1 MKRTVIILILLV
13 LAFSLVSCKK
23 EFKPVTVEEL
33 VAAYEAEG
41 YPIVDISDTILDTL
55 PNEEPYS
62 LISEMYV
69 YNLGDK
75 DNVYEEILGYCVFDN
90 AEDAKENFD
99 LTVQNIQE
107 MIELHKQDTL
117 AGKFTNEWYLEIEE
131 KNNYTYCYSYT
142 GGISI
147 NILHENII
155 ISAASSNGDETI
167 DDALKKLGY

>member
-1 MKRTVIILILLV
+1 MKRTVIILFLLV
-13 LAFSLVSCKK
+13 LVFSLVSCKK

-62 LISEMYV
+62 LISEMYMYGLDDHNNDMLAYIV
-69 YNLGDK
+69 
-75 DNVYEEILGYCVFDN
+75 CRS
-90 AEDAKENFD
+90 AEDAKNNFD
-99 LTVQNIQE
+99 LTVQSIQD
-107 MIELHKQDTL
+107 MIEVHNID
-117 AGKFTNEWYLEIEE
+117 EWYFEIEE

-155 ISAASSNGDETI
+155 ISAASSDGDETI

>member
-13 LAFSLVSCKK
+13 LVFSLVSCKK

-41 YPIVDISDTILDTL
+41 YTVVDISDSISGAIPD
-55 PNEEPYS
+55 EEPYS
-62 LISEMYV
+62 LISEMYM
-69 YNLGDK
+69 YNLGDNNG
-75 DNVYEEILGYCVFDN
+75 DMLSYAVFGS
-90 AEDAKENFD
+90 AEDAKEFFD
-99 LTVQNIQE
+99 LTVQSIQD
-107 MIELHKQDTL
+107 MIEAHNID
-117 AGKFTNEWYLEIEE
+117 EWYFEIEE

-155 ISAASSNGDETI
+155 ISAASSDGDETI